1 MADRVNPI
9 RITDKDTGDVYEL
22 DFSRDS
28 VKFAEDRGFKL
39 ADVADF
45 PATNIPELFF
55 YAFRMHHKNKSRQQT
70 DALLEKMHGLTRPI
84 LMRLGELFTQ
94 AQTSNNLQDEEDLEG
109 NAAVT
114 VEL

>member
-1 MADRVNPI
+1 MAE
-9 RITDKDTGDVYEL
+9 RIKSVKLTDNDSGEQYEL
-22 DFSRDS
+22 DFSRDA

-39 ADVADF
+39 EDVPDY
-45 PATNIPELFF
+45 PATKIPEMFF

-70 DALLEKMHGLTRPI
+70 DALLEKMHGLTPAVVT
-84 LMRLGELFTQ
+84 RLGELFQQ
-94 AQTSNNLQDEEDLEG
+94 AQFSNNLQDEEELEG